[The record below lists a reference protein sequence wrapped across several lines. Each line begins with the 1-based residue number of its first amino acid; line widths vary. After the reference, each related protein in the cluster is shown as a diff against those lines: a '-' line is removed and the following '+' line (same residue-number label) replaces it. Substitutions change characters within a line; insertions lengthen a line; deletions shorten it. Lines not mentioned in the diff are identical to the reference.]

1 MILANTGGNG
11 EKKPG
16 LVVRKTTIQTKGGI
30 GMYCSKC
37 GNTIPDDSLFC
48 PFCGSRI
55 RQSSI
60 ESKIESDKGLASEN
74 RIEIEEKTPDGDAPP
89 EISEDFADKAAFDQ
103 SSIEKTEQE
112 ERVTESPAVFEH
124 VTSDESQDVAARKN
138 NMNFGRK
145 KKVIVGTV
153 GLIIVLT
160 AIIVPV
166 ASHNAKIKQYN
177 EGVTHLENKKYEE
190 AVECFSQ
197 LGSFEDSEKMA
208 EYAQM
213 EMDYLTLDELKNSGD
228 YERIVEILHKRG
240 DFYGSSDT
248 GKKAQ
253 TLADDYETI
262 SKAYTAKTSED
273 YSKALE
279 LFDSL
284 TILADDWAEEKCL
297 CTAHIAEEEQDWAEI
312 INNLY
317 AIQSEDYEF
326 DFLSNPQNDAEFVLS
341 ASYNWDAD
349 ETVNMI
355 LEILQPENSE
365 GEQLKTA
372 ALNGLCYD
380 EAKKQLDFGN
390 YEKAMT
396 IFEKL
401 GDFLDSEDCY
411 EESKRGY
418 ESFETTYQQAEAY
431 YNNKEFF
438 KAQELYLSISE
449 YKDAQD
455 KAQSCEQPL
464 PENGSL
470 KSGNGSSTD
479 LTIKVPDQ
487 NESVFLKLYDA
498 DGNAAGQVF
507 IRPGKSATV
516 NMKGGTYTMKVA
528 YGTKWY
534 GEIDLFGTSGSYQQL
549 LNGSSTAF
557 KLDSGYSYTLTLGG
571 VSDGNVGSKSIGGA
585 SGM

>member
-1 MILANTGGNG
+1 MD
-11 EKKPG
+11 
-16 LVVRKTTIQTKGGI
+16 
-30 GMYCSKC
+30 CSKC

-48 PFCGSRI
+48 PFCGTQI
-55 RQSSI
+55 KQSSI
-60 ESKIESDKGLASEN
+60 ESDKALAPANQVET
-74 RIEIEEKTPDGDAPP
+74 EEKTPDGGVSA
-89 EISEDFADKAAFDQ
+89 EITEDFSDKTD
-103 SSIEKTEQE
+103 
-112 ERVTESPAVFEH
+112 
-124 VTSDESQDVAARKN
+124 DESQNIADRKKKL
-138 NMNFGRK
+138 NFGRK
-145 KKVIVGTV
+145 EKVITGAV

-177 EGVTHLENKKYEE
+177 EGVTHLENKEYTE
-190 AVECFSQ
+190 AEECFSQ

-213 EMDYLTLDELKNSGD
+213 ELDYLTLDELKDSGD
-228 YERIVEILHKRG
+228 FERIVEILHKRG
-240 DFYGSSDT
+240 EFYGSSDT
-248 GKKAQ
+248 GKEAQ

-262 SKAYTAKTSED
+262 SKAYKAKTAED

-279 LFDSL
+279 LLDSL
-284 TILADDWAEEKCL
+284 TILADDYAEEKCL
-297 CTAHIAEEEQDWAEI
+297 CVAHIAEEAQDWSEI

-326 DFLSNPQNDAEFVLS
+326 NFLTSPQNDAEFVLS
-341 ASYNWDAD
+341 ASHNWDAD

-355 LEILQPENSE
+355 SEFLQPENSE

-390 YEKAMT
+390 YEKAMS
-396 IFEKL
+396 IFENL

-411 EESKRGY
+411 AEAKSGY

-438 KAQELYLSISE
+438 KAQKLYDSISE
-449 YKDAQD
+449 YKDAQE

-470 KSGNGSSTD
+470 KSGNGTGTD

-498 DGNAAGQVF
+498 DGNAVGQVF

-528 YGTKWY
+528 YGTEWY
-534 GEIDLFGTSGSYQQL
+534 GEIDLFGTVGSYQQL
-549 LNGSSTAF
+549 LNGSSTTF

-571 VSDGNVGSKSIGGA
+571 VYDGNVGSKSIGGA
-585 SGM
+585 GGM